1 MLSARG
7 HDVLAQAG
15 DGAELR
21 EAVRVHHPEVVV
33 TDMRMPP
40 RGDVEDLATAAE
52 RADTDPDVGVLVLS
66 EHLEPAYAM
75 SLLETDTPGRGY
87 LLKETVTEAAA
98 FVDAVERVARRECVV
113 DMTIVR
119 RLLGRV
125 RSPNPLHDFTER
137 EREILGLMAEG
148 RSNAS
153 IASQTFLSLR
163 TVEGHITSIFS
174 KLALEDTPDDHR
186 RVRAVLTFLQG

>member
-21 EAVRVHHPEVVV
+21 EAVRVHRPEVVV

-40 RGDVEDLATAAE
+40 RGDVEGLATAAE
-52 RADTDPDVGVLVLS
+52 LADTDPDVGVLVLS